1 MFNLTCMISIAEFDK
16 WSVYSSKI
24 VKAEDVVKTLN
35 QWKEDMMI
43 LGWEHKT
50 FMESIELVTH

>member
-24 VKAEDVVKTLN
+24 VKAEDVVKTIKM
-35 QWKEDMMI
+35 WEEDMKI

>member
-1 MFNLTCMISIAEFDK
+1 MISIAEFDK